1 MLVLGG
7 REAEARSVSVRRRGG
22 VDEGVKPLD
31 DVVAEIAGEA
41 RERLLAPRS

>member
-22 VDEGVKPLD
+22 VDAGVLPLD
-31 DVVAEIAGEA
+31 EVVAELVAEAGE
-41 RERLLAPRS
+41 RRLATSA